1 MGSQLVIDQVN
12 AQGGIN
18 GEQIEVIR
26 MDDGLDAKRS
36 LENTRVLIEDK
47 KVVAL
52 LLNRGTPN
60 TLAVIPLLDKYG
72 VALVG
77 PSTGAMALHKPLQK
91 NIFNVRSTYQREA
104 EKAVQHLQT
113 TGIQRIAVVQA
124 DDSFGKDAM
133 EGANKGFEKANLK
146 PAVVAPA
153 DRNKPDFAAIVPQL
167 TKANAQAVLW
177 IGSGHCRDRRHQGAT
192 RRGSAGADHHAVEQ
206 RGLGLHQGTGL
217 GECRRDHHAG
227 AALRAPF
234 GHPLIKEALALAKAK
249 GQNDL
254 SPALLEGFVA
264 TKVMV
269 EALRRTGPKPTRA
282 KLIATLNNFQYDV
295 GGGLDVSYPPTHHT
309 GIDFVDSSI
318 VSDGTTKDKAAPY
331 LGAAP
336 RAGSCVVVSPPWS
349 SPDMSTLSPAFEI
362 SVQSNGGKDDEADDE
377 FPHGCCLLTRLIDLR
392 GSRKSVRV
400 ALCQFRVHNDEIG
413 RVGGERNPRWDQ
425 NRQPA

>member
-1 MGSQLVIDQVN
+1 MKKMFTSCAAALVLAAAIPGASAQIVIGQSADLSGLVSASVKEAVLGSQLLIDQVN

-18 GEQIEVIR
+18 GERIEVIR
-26 MDDGLDAKRS
+26 MDDAFDPKRS
-36 LENTRVLIEDK
+36 VENTRILIEDK

-60 TLAVIPLLDKYG
+60 ALAVIPLLDKYG
-72 VALVG
+72 VPLVG
-77 PSTGAMALHKPLQK
+77 PSTGAMALHTPVPKY
-91 NIFNVRSTYQREA
+91 IFNVRSTYQREA

-146 PAVVAPA
+146 PAVVALA

-177 IGSGHCRDRRHQGAT
+177 IGSGT
-192 RRGSAGADHHAVEQ
+192 AVTD
-206 RGLGLHQGTGL
+206 GIK
-217 GECRRDHHAG
+217 
-227 AALRAPF
+227 ALRAAGSAAQIITLSNNAASGFIKELGSASAGVIITQVLPYERSF

-295 GGGLDVSYPPTHHT
+295 GGGLDVSYSPTDHT
-309 GIDFVDSSI
+309 GIDFVDLSI
-318 VSDGTTKDKAAPY
+318 VSDGKFK
-331 LGAAP
+331 
-336 RAGSCVVVSPPWS
+336 R
-349 SPDMSTLSPAFEI
+349 
-362 SVQSNGGKDDEADDE
+362 
-377 FPHGCCLLTRLIDLR
+377 
-392 GSRKSVRV
+392 
-400 ALCQFRVHNDEIG
+400 
-413 RVGGERNPRWDQ
+413 
-425 NRQPA
+425 

>member
-1 MGSQLVIDQVN
+1 MKKTLTSCAAALLFALAAPGAAAQILIGQSADLSGPVAASVKETILGSQLVIDQVN

-36 LENTRVLIEDK
+36 LENTRVLIEDR
-47 KVVAL
+47 KVLAL

-60 TLAVIPLLDKYG
+60 TLAVIPLLDKHG
-72 VALVG
+72 VPLVG
-77 PSTGAMALHKPLQK
+77 PSTGAMALHKPVQK

-133 EGANKGFEKANLK
+133 EGASKGFEKANLK
-146 PAVVAPA
+146 PAVVALA
-153 DRNKPDFAAIVPQL
+153 DRSKPDYAAIVPQL

-177 IGSGHCRDRRHQGAT
+177 IGSGT
-192 RRGSAGADHHAVEQ
+192 AVTD
-206 RGLGLHQGTGL
+206 GIK
-217 GECRRDHHAG
+217 
-227 AALRAPF
+227 ALRAAGSAAQIITLSNNAASGF
-234 GHPLIKEALALAKAK
+234 IKEALALAKAK

-282 KLIATLNNFQYDV
+282 KLIATLNSFQYDV
-295 GGGLDVSYPPTHHT
+295 GGGLDISYSPTDHT
-309 GIDFVDSSI
+309 GIDYVDLSI
-318 VSDGTTKDKAAPY
+318 VSDGKFK
-331 LGAAP
+331 
-336 RAGSCVVVSPPWS
+336 R
-349 SPDMSTLSPAFEI
+349 
-362 SVQSNGGKDDEADDE
+362 
-377 FPHGCCLLTRLIDLR
+377 
-392 GSRKSVRV
+392 
-400 ALCQFRVHNDEIG
+400 
-413 RVGGERNPRWDQ
+413 
-425 NRQPA
+425 

>member
-1 MGSQLVIDQVN
+1 MERLRSMKKTLTSRAAARLLALLALAATGAQAQILVGQSADLSGPVAASVKETMAGSQLVIDAVN

-36 LENTRVLIEDK
+36 LENTRVLIEDR

-77 PSTGAMALHKPLQK
+77 PSTGAMALHKPVQK

-133 EGANKGFEKANLK
+133 EGASKGFEKANLK
-146 PAVVAPA
+146 PAVVAMA
-153 DRNKPDFAAIVPQL
+153 DRNKPDYAAIVPQI
-167 TKANAQAVLW
+167 TQAKAQAVLW
-177 IGSGHCRDRRHQGAT
+177 IGSGT
-192 RRGSAGADHHAVEQ
+192 AVTD
-206 RGLGLHQGTGL
+206 GVK
-217 GECRRDHHAG
+217 
-227 AALRAPF
+227 ALRAAGSAAQIITLSNNAASGFIKELGSASAGVIITQVLPYERAMAN
-234 GHPLIKEALALAKAK
+234 PIIKEAMTLAKAK
-249 GQNDL
+249 GQTEL

-264 TKVMV
+264 TKVLV

-282 KLIATLNNFQYDV
+282 RLLATLNSFQYDL
-295 GGGLDVSYPPTHHT
+295 GGGLDVSYSPTDHS
-309 GIDFVDSSI
+309 GIDYVDLSI
-318 VSDGTTKDKAAPY
+318 VSDGRFK
-331 LGAAP
+331 
-336 RAGSCVVVSPPWS
+336 R
-349 SPDMSTLSPAFEI
+349 
-362 SVQSNGGKDDEADDE
+362 
-377 FPHGCCLLTRLIDLR
+377 
-392 GSRKSVRV
+392 
-400 ALCQFRVHNDEIG
+400 
-413 RVGGERNPRWDQ
+413 
-425 NRQPA
+425 

>member
-1 MGSQLVIDQVN
+1 MKKTLTSCAAALTLALGMTAAQAQILIGQSADLSGPVAASVKETIAGSQLVIDAVN

-36 LENTRVLIEDK
+36 LENTRVLIEDR

-77 PSTGAMALHKPLQK
+77 PSTGAMALHTPVQK

-133 EGANKGFEKANLK
+133 EGASKGFAKANLQ
-146 PAVVAPA
+146 PAVVALA
-153 DRNKPDFAAIVPQL
+153 DRNKPDYAAIVPQL

-177 IGSGHCRDRRHQGAT
+177 IGSGT
-192 RRGSAGADHHAVEQ
+192 AVTD
-206 RGLGLHQGTGL
+206 GIK
-217 GECRRDHHAG
+217 
-227 AALRAPF
+227 ALRAAGSAAQIITLSNNAASGFIKELGSASAGVIITQVLPYERAAA
-234 GHPLIKEALALAKAK
+234 HPLIKEAMTLAKAK
-249 GQNDL
+249 GQNEL

-264 TKVMV
+264 TKVLV

-282 KLIATLNNFQYDV
+282 RLIATLNSFQYDM
-295 GGGLDVSYPPTHHT
+295 GGGIDVSYSPTDHT
-309 GIDFVDSSI
+309 GIDYVDLSI
-318 VSDGTTKDKAAPY
+318 VSDG
-331 LGAAP
+331 
-336 RAGSCVVVSPPWS
+336 R
-349 SPDMSTLSPAFEI
+349 
-362 SVQSNGGKDDEADDE
+362 
-377 FPHGCCLLTRLIDLR
+377 
-392 GSRKSVRV
+392 
-400 ALCQFRVHNDEIG
+400 FR
-413 RVGGERNPRWDQ
+413 R
-425 NRQPA
+425 

>member
-1 MGSQLVIDQVN
+1 MKKTFTSCAAALFLAMAAAGASAQILIGQSADLSGPVAASVKETIMGSQLVIDQVN

-60 TLAVIPLLDKYG
+60 TLAVIPLLDKHG

-77 PSTGAMALHKPLQK
+77 PSTGAMALHKPVQK

-146 PAVVAPA
+146 PAVVALA
-153 DRNKPDFAAIVPQL
+153 DRSKPDYTAIVPQL

-177 IGSGHCRDRRHQGAT
+177 IGSGT
-192 RRGSAGADHHAVEQ
+192 AVTD
-206 RGLGLHQGTGL
+206 GIK
-217 GECRRDHHAG
+217 
-227 AALRAPF
+227 ALRAAGSAAQIITLSNNAASGFIRELGSASAGVIVTQVLPYERAF

-249 GQNDL
+249 GQNEL

-282 KLIATLNNFQYDV
+282 KLIATLNSFQYDV
-295 GGGLDVSYPPTHHT
+295 GGGLDISYSPTDHT
-309 GIDFVDSSI
+309 GIDYVDLSI
-318 VSDGTTKDKAAPY
+318 VSDGKFK
-331 LGAAP
+331 
-336 RAGSCVVVSPPWS
+336 R
-349 SPDMSTLSPAFEI
+349 
-362 SVQSNGGKDDEADDE
+362 
-377 FPHGCCLLTRLIDLR
+377 
-392 GSRKSVRV
+392 
-400 ALCQFRVHNDEIG
+400 
-413 RVGGERNPRWDQ
+413 
-425 NRQPA
+425 

>member
-1 MGSQLVIDQVN
+1 MERLRSMKKTLTSRAAARLLALLALAATGAQAQILVGQSADLSGPVAASVKETIAGSQLVIDAVN

-36 LENTRVLIEDK
+36 LENTRVLIEDR

-77 PSTGAMALHKPLQK
+77 PSTGAMALHKPVQK

-133 EGANKGFEKANLK
+133 EGASKGFEKANLK
-146 PAVVAPA
+146 PAVVAMA
-153 DRNKPDFAAIVPQL
+153 DRNKPDYAAIVPQI
-167 TKANAQAVLW
+167 TQAKAQAVLW
-177 IGSGHCRDRRHQGAT
+177 IGSGT
-192 RRGSAGADHHAVEQ
+192 AVTD
-206 RGLGLHQGTGL
+206 GVK
-217 GECRRDHHAG
+217 
-227 AALRAPF
+227 ALRAAGSAAQIITLSNNAASGFIKELGSASAGVIITQVLPYERAMAN
-234 GHPLIKEALALAKAK
+234 PIIKEAMTLAKAK
-249 GQNDL
+249 GQTEL

-264 TKVMV
+264 TKVLV

-282 KLIATLNNFQYDV
+282 RLIATLNSFQYDL
-295 GGGLDVSYPPTHHT
+295 GGGLDVSYSPTDHS
-309 GIDFVDSSI
+309 GIDYVDLSI
-318 VSDGTTKDKAAPY
+318 VSDGRFK
-331 LGAAP
+331 
-336 RAGSCVVVSPPWS
+336 R
-349 SPDMSTLSPAFEI
+349 
-362 SVQSNGGKDDEADDE
+362 
-377 FPHGCCLLTRLIDLR
+377 
-392 GSRKSVRV
+392 
-400 ALCQFRVHNDEIG
+400 
-413 RVGGERNPRWDQ
+413 
-425 NRQPA
+425 